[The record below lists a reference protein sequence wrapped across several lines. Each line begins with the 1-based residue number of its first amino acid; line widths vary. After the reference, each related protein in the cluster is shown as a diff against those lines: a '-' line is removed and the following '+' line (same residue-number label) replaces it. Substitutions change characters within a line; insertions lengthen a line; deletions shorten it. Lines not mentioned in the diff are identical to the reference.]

1 MDRAD
6 LFDALMELTRSLTHD
21 RSLSSALRAVSDTA
35 MKLLPGDHASVRVLD
50 HTRTELLS
58 SARSGRGSEAAPVT
72 FEAGQGVIGWVVEQG
87 QVARIADVE
96 TDERFVAKGAQGFD
110 IRSILAVPLWSAG
123 EVVGVLA
130 VTAPERE
137 AYDDEHEALATLLA
151 NCSVPPIE
159 KARLARLAVTDPQ
172 TLTFNDTYLARGLRL
187 EMERAKER
195 DSPLSVLVMNLD
207 LFRKVNDDHGRGVG
221 DELLHRF
228 AGLVRA
234 ATRGDDV
241 VVRRRGDEFVLV
253 MPTTSAEQAH
263 RVAERIRSKLG
274 AEPLDVGMGRRV
286 AQTVS
291 IGVATWNGYE
301 TPDAIEKRARVAM
314 RTAKLHGR
322 DRIHVDDGAADDS
335 GG

>member
-1 MDRAD
+1 MDRAA
-6 LFDALMELTRSLTHD
+6 LFDALLELTRTLSGD
-21 RSLSSALRAVSDTA
+21 RSLAKALQAVSDTA
-35 MKLLPGDHASVRVLD
+35 LELLPGDHASVRVLD
-50 HTRTELLS
+50 HTRTELLC
-58 SARSGRGSEAAPVT
+58 SARSGRGTETQPVS
-72 FEAGQGVIGWVVEQG
+72 FEADQGVIGWVVEQG
-87 QVARIADVE
+87 QLARIPDVGE
-96 TDERFVAKGAQGFD
+96 DERFVSKGDQGFE

-130 VTAPERE
+130 VTAPEPD
-137 AYDDEHEALATLLA
+137 AYDDDQEALALLLA

-187 EMERAKER
+187 EMERAKQE

-207 LFRKVNDDHGRGVG
+207 LFRRVNDDHGRGVG
-221 DELLHRF
+221 DEVLHRF
-228 AGLVRA
+228 AALVRR
-234 ATRGDDV
+234 ATRDDDA

-253 MPTTSAEQAH
+253 MPATSIEQAT

-274 AEPLDVGMGRRV
+274 DAQLDAGMGRRI
-286 AQTVS
+286 AQTAS

-301 TPDAIEKRARVAM
+301 TADSIERRARGAM

-322 DRIHVDDGAADDS
+322 NRVHVDDGKS
-335 GG
+335 